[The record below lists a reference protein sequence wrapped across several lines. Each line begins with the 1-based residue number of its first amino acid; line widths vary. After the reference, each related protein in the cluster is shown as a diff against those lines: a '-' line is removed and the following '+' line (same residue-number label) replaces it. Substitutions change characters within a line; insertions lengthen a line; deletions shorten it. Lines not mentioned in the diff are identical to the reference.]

1 MMEKSVKQKALRRK
15 TTASAA
21 ARTAAIEATR
31 LLGKWLR
38 VAQGHLSV
46 GMRCSCGMA
55 MGNGSIQAQDFES
68 QILDYLFGKHG
79 NPAAES
85 VLAMLRTRAGYRP
98 GEAGSITELLR
109 AIATGAPEPEAELQL
124 ALLRDLDRSIDS
136 FEEFHRS

>member
-1 MMEKSVKQKALRRK
+1 MTKKSRMGEASLR
-15 TTASAA
+15 TTAARAA
-21 ARTAAIEATR
+21 APNAAIEATR

-38 VAQGHLSV
+38 VAQGHLPL
-46 GMRCSCGMA
+46 GMRCSCGTA
-55 MGNGSIQAQDFES
+55 IGNGSIQAQDFEL

-85 VLAMLRTRAGYRP
+85 LLAMLRERAGYRP
-98 GEAGSITELLR
+98 GEAGSITQLLR

-136 FEEFHRS
+136 FDEFHRS